1 MESRTAS
8 LHLSFV
14 MESLANLKL
23 IVSALEFF
31 IESLESH
38 NFFVHVVIP
47 EYEVIKKAA
56 LRPD

>member
-1 MESRTAS
+1 MKTRTAS
-8 LHLSFV
+8 LNLSFMV
-14 MESLANLKL
+14 EGFANFKL
-23 IVSALEFF
+23 EVSALEFF

-38 NFFVHVVIP
+38 NFFGHVVIP